1 MKQLDMQMLACLDAL
16 MAEAHVSR
24 AASRMGI
31 GQPAMSEILGRLRR
45 IFGDPLLVRAGQGMA
60 PTPRGLHVAT
70 QAREA
75 LRLLESA
82 VAAREPFEP
91 TGVAMDFRI
100 VILASLAF
108 SLIPKLVRE
117 LEQKAPGVRLLIEP
131 ADVRR
136 TREMLEANECDM
148 VIGYPPT
155 VSSGLHAQALFRLQ
169 LACIARQNHPR
180 VSGKVTLEDYLALPH
195 AVLGAGASPVSTIE
209 ATVERAL
216 RRRRRARKIAL
227 RTPDLLVSAAV
238 VAQTDLLATVPTRLA
253 TTFADMLK
261 LQVLK
266 LPFPMAVPNIL
277 MIWHERTH
285 HDAGHRFL
293 RQAVREVGREFDAR

>member
-1 MKQLDMQMLACLDAL
+1 
-16 MAEAHVSR
+16 
-24 AASRMGI
+24 
-31 GQPAMSEILGRLRR
+31 MSEILARLRR

-60 PTPRGLHVAT
+60 ATPRGLHVAT

-75 LRLLESA
+75 LRLLEAA
-82 VAAREPFEP
+82 VAAREPFEAN
-91 TGVAMDFRI
+91 GVAMDFRI
-100 VILASLAF
+100 VLLASLAF
-108 SLIPKLVRE
+108 SLIPKLVRD
-117 LEQKAPGVRLLIEP
+117 LESKAPGVRLLIEP

-169 LACIARQNHPR
+169 LSCIARQGHPTIA
-180 VSGKVTLEDYLALPH
+180 GKVTLDDYLALPH

-216 RRRRRARKIAL
+216 RRRRRTRKVAL
-227 RTPDLLVSAAV
+227 RTPDLLVSTAV

-253 TTFADMLK
+253 HTFADMLK

-285 HDAGHRFL
+285 RDPGHRFL
-293 RQAVREVGREFDAR
+293 RQAVRDVGREFDAVRN